1 MRNYETFRRRF
12 FAAIG
17 ALSASTAVA
26 CESSSAGTKTGDAA
40 ATSDTGGAEDVLAS
54 EDTSASDDASLA
66 DIPSAVDV
74 PNSDDLPTIGEDVS
88 LADVAA
94 EDVGAE
100 DIALADTS
108 GDDVPVATDIA
119 LADTSHDAGPAEDVP
134 PAEDVGGPDV
144 SGDLC
149 GGGSSAV
156 TCYTAES
163 LKYNIENPPFGGKPG
178 AFPMAYEG
186 PLPPEGCPDPS
197 LVQDGCCNPGVGVAQ
212 LVGDECCY
220 VHCNGACC
228 GRPLEVA
235 GERRVAGL
243 QPSRDWLLPERVSA
257 SALLDEPARR
267 TLAAA
272 WREDARDEHAAIAS
286 FQRFGLDLLSVG
298 APPEL
303 VADATRAVIDEIGH
317 ARFAFRLAADLDGV
331 KEGPGPLDCSGLV
344 VSADLTAAA
353 VAAAREGC
361 VGETLAAVVLGA
373 AARACPDKALSQ
385 QLQGIADDEARHAEL
400 AWRFVSWAMATGGDS
415 VRSAVA
421 HAFAH
426 ELAVGPGADPREALL
441 DGVTDAQRALA
452 GRLPRR
458 DSETLRR
465 RTLAEIVA
473 PSVQELFGASRLEPA
488 VASGAHLSA

>member
-26 CESSSAGTKTGDAA
+26 CESSTAGSEAGDTSAA
-40 ATSDTGGAEDVLAS
+40 SDTGATEDVLAADDAIVA
-54 EDTSASDDASLA
+54 EDTSLA
-66 DIPSAVDV
+66 DIPGAVDV
-74 PNSDDLPTIGEDVS
+74 PSPDDVPLIGEDVT
-88 LADVAA
+88 LADVA
-94 EDVGAE
+94 AE

-108 GDDVPVATDIA
+108 GDDVPVAPDIA
-119 LADTSHDAGPAEDVP
+119 LADTSHDGGPAGDVV

-149 GGGSSAV
+149 GGGSSAT
-156 TCYTAES
+156 TCYSAEA

-178 AFPMAYEG
+178 AVPMAYDG

-228 GRPLEVA
+228 GRPLEVD
-235 GERRVAGL
+235 GVRRVAGL
-243 QPSRDWLLPERVSA
+243 ERRRDWLLPERVSA
-257 SALLDEPARR
+257 STLLDDHARR
-267 TLAAA
+267 ALAAA

-303 VADATRAVIDEIGH
+303 VADATRAVMDEIGH
-317 ARFAFRLAADLDGV
+317 ARFAFRLAADLDGSG
-331 KEGPGPLDCSGLV
+331 EGPGALDCSGLV

-361 VGETLAAVVLGA
+361 VGETLAAVALGA
-373 AARACPDKALSQ
+373 AARNCPEPSLSA
-385 QLQGIADDEARHAEL
+385 QLQAIADDEARHAEL
-400 AWRFVSWAMATGGDS
+400 AWRFVSWAISTGGDA

-426 ELAVGPGADPREALL
+426 ELAAGPGEDPRETLL
-441 DGVTDAQRALA
+441 GGVTDAQRALA
-452 GRLPRR
+452 GRLSQR

-465 RTLAEIVA
+465 RTLVEIVA
-473 PSVQELFGASRLEPA
+473 PSVQELFGASRLQPTA
-488 VASGAHLSA
+488 VAAAGHAHV